1 MFLLTPERMVMAAA
15 HPMRSSVRLEW
26 RIWVCNPD
34 KPTRKKEQGL
44 LKKKNKPSGWI
55 NGIFLYSNVCNLS
68 LKGP

>member
-44 LKKKNKPSGWI
+44 LKKKKQTFRVDKWH
-55 NGIFLYSNVCNLS
+55 FS
-68 LKGP
+68 LQ